1 MAAELGAPGLARPRL
16 GGSRLLAYGAL
27 ALPLAAL
34 NLPLYLILPTFYAA
48 DRGLGLAAV
57 GATLLLARLFD
68 ALTDPL
74 IGEASDR
81 LRRRLPRKLWVLA
94 TAPLLVLATWQ
105 LFVPP
110 PKVGTGHLLVWTCA
124 AYLAWTAVILP
135 YQAMGA
141 EISDDP
147 DERSRLAGA
156 REGFVLLGILLAA
169 ATPAVVQA
177 LGWTGNGASLAALF
191 IGMSLV
197 LPVGIALL
205 WTVPERTQAAA
216 APGPGL
222 LLGIR
227 LLAKNRPFARL
238 LAAFVLNGIANGLPA
253 TLFLL
258 FVAHGLA
265 RPDAAGPLLLLY
277 FVAGIAG
284 IPLWLKLSYRIGKP
298 RAWAAAM
305 LSASLVFAFVP
316 LLGPGDLA
324 AFAVICLLSG
334 LSLGADLALPA
345 SIQADIIAADRRAV
359 GRWRSGLFL
368 AVWSMASKLAL
379 ALAAGIALP
388 LLELAGFRTDGANPG
403 TALLALALLYAA
415 LPVVLKLGATALV
428 WRLRVAL

>member
-1 MAAELGAPGLARPRL
+1 VAAELRAPAVASTRL

-48 DRGLGLAAV
+48 ERGLGLAAV
-57 GATLLLARLFD
+57 GAALLAARLFD

-94 TAPLLVLATWQ
+94 ASPLLVLASWQ
-105 LFVPP
+105 LFVPAEG
-110 PKVGTGHLLVWTCA
+110 VGVGHLLLWTCA

-147 DERSRLAGA
+147 NERSRLAGA
-156 REGFVLLGILLAA
+156 REAFVLLGILLAA
-169 ATPAVVQA
+169 ATPTLVQA
-177 LGWTGNGASLAALF
+177 AGWTGHGATLAALF
-191 IGMSLV
+191 VGMSLL
-197 LPVGIALL
+197 LPLGLVLL
-205 WTVPERTQAAA
+205 WTVPEPAQAAP

-222 LLGIR
+222 VQGFRLLGQ
-227 LLAKNRPFARL
+227 NRPFARL

-258 FVAHGLA
+258 FVTHGLD

-284 IPLWLKLSYRIGKP
+284 IPLWLKLSYRIGKA
-298 RAWAAAM
+298 RAWATAM
-305 LSASLVFAFVP
+305 LSACLVFAFVP
-316 LLGPGDLA
+316 LLGPGDLT
-324 AFAVICLLSG
+324 AFALICLLSG

-345 SIQADIIAADRRAV
+345 SIQADIIDADRKAV
-359 GRWRSGLFL
+359 GRWRSGLFF

-388 LLELAGFRTDGANPG
+388 LLQLAGFRTDGANG
-403 TALLALALLYAA
+403 ASALLALALLYAA
-415 LPVVLKLGATALV
+415 LPVLLKLAATALV
-428 WRLRVAL
+428 WRLRASP